1 MGVHQKLF
9 AQQKL
14 WRLYLIAL
22 NSNIYIKF
30 QFVCF
35 FPRFFFS
42 HVPLCEDTNGRERT
56 MNFFLF
62 FFPFTFEEIS
72 KRNPLSSL
80 FLYMFGAFFASATP
94 WNWPFLSRSLHY
106 YIHLRVGCSPN
117 FLVSLHIDSFFA
129 WSQDSWL
136 IYINLSFYIGL
147 FVYDDCNDAFH
158 LHTFGCGHK
167 NHCRKRKNSAFE

>member
-35 FPRFFFS
+35 FSLRLRMY
-42 HVPLCEDTNGRERT
+42 HCTKIQTGERANNELLLSVRIRG
-56 MNFFLF
+56 NFQKKSIIFIVF
-62 FFPFTFEEIS
+62 VCV
-72 KRNPLSSL
+72 RR
-80 FLYMFGAFFASATP
+80 FFASATP
-94 WNWPFLSRSLHY
+94 WNWPFLSHTLSPLLHTST
-106 YIHLRVGCSPN
+106 RCSPN

-129 WSQDSWL
+129 WSRDTWL
-136 IYINLSFYIGL
+136 IYINLSFYFGIL
-147 FVYDDCNDAFH
+147 FY
-158 LHTFGCGHK
+158 TYGCVWWP
-167 NHCRKRKNSAFE
+167 

>member
-35 FPRFFFS
+35 FSLRLRMYHCTKIQTGESEQWTCSFRS
-42 HVPLCEDTNGRERT
+42 HSGKFPKEIHYLHCFCMCLALFCIGYSMELALSHTLSPL
-56 MNFFLF
+56 
-62 FFPFTFEEIS
+62 
-72 KRNPLSSL
+72 
-80 FLYMFGAFFASATP
+80 
-94 WNWPFLSRSLHY
+94 LHTST
-106 YIHLRVGCSPN
+106 RCSPN

-129 WSQDSWL
+129 WSRDTWL
-136 IYINLSFYIGL
+136 IYINLSFYFGIL
-147 FVYDDCNDAFH
+147 FY
-158 LHTFGCGHK
+158 TYGCVWWP
-167 NHCRKRKNSAFE
+167 